1 MCLLEM
7 FIVIVEKIEYYCFGL
22 NCGDRVSNIF
32 FVDIWCGIVDRFEER
47 WESVFWIQVGGW
59 GNVNGVDVG
68 WVKIGKDIV
77 K

>member
-32 FVDIWCGIVDRFEER
+32 FVDIWCGIVDRFEE
-47 WESVFWIQVGGW
+47 
-59 GNVNGVDVG
+59 
-68 WVKIGKDIV
+68 
-77 K
+77 